1 MPRSS
6 IATCASNHCR
16 NLADGGEHAASRS
29 GTQDLKQ
36 IHDDL
41 DAAVLEAY
49 GRQDLLVKGPPCSG
63 GLRPSLANE
72 EAPARALLGID
83 AHRAPLHSGPSAIL
97 PADILARGGPEGE
110 ALEQQLLTR
119 LVALNHERAAE
130 EKRGLIR
137 WLRPD
142 YQAPGAASD
151 GHRPPL
157 QAEYLS

>member
-1 MPRSS
+1 LTAKDKETHDKGLVS
-6 IATCASNHCR
+6 I
-16 NLADGGEHAASRS
+16 
-29 GTQDLKQ
+29 LKQ
-36 IHDDL
+36 IHDEL

-49 GRQDLLVKGPPCSG
+49 GWADL
-63 GLRPSLANE
+63 AT
-72 EAPARALLGID
+72 
-83 AHRAPLHSGPSAIL
+83 AIP

-130 EKRGLIR
+130 EKCGLIR

-142 YQAPGAASD
+142 YQAPGASSD